1 MYVSDPERRSGV
13 IELPGAQGEHMRA
26 EEKHVIT
33 KIATETGQ
41 SLEVVERV
49 VAAIHDA
56 IDYWLAD
63 DYVVVLAPFTLAY
76 GDSPTRRALVAAESD
91 PPHDALYGDH
101 LAIAEWLG
109 LPFDDYV
116 LNPVAN
122 RISLVAA
129 VADRLDSADEE
140 IDRLWAVLEA
150 WETTY
155 EDPRRVYRVS
165 PTGRE
170 AKLEEWVVE
179 HIAALRDHGFHLIVS
194 HRQHVLPSRR
204 RPDLIARV
212 LSDDDEHRIGDWLVI
227 ELKATRAYPDA
238 LHQLDEYVTEVSD
251 HIATGE
257 ETVHGLLIADGI
269 NHADQHL
276 RRDLGIAFLSL
287 AQIGYRQHLIEHRS
301 TSPTVLSEPPR
312 TLSPSTGEA
321 AGASTDDWTAYL
333 PSLVPAF
340 EDQAE
345 RVSVAKALWS
355 MREQRRN
362 GYQARWGAL
371 TDWPAQHP
379 STVLTVL
386 WAARTVKAAV
396 CVRCGWHALESPG
409 VELPAEAKKHAL
421 ANPHASILERGENP
435 PPQGAARLLR
445 ARFEHARREAHRPP
459 RRVQRRSDAGTE
471 STLD

>member
-1 MYVSDPERRSGV
+1 ME
-13 IELPGAQGEHMRA
+13 A
-26 EEKHVIT
+26 EEKHVI
-33 KIATETGQ
+33 KQIATETGQ
-41 SLEVVERV
+41 SHEVVERV

-101 LAIAEWLG
+101 LAIAKWLG
-109 LPFDDYV
+109 LDFDDYV

-155 EDPRRVYRVS
+155 EDPRRVYQVS
-165 PTGRE
+165 PAGRE
-170 AKLEEWVVE
+170 AKLEEWLVE

-204 RPDLIARV
+204 RPDLISRI
-212 LSDDDEHRIGDWLVI
+212 LSDDDEHRIGDWLVL

-238 LHQLDEYVTEVSD
+238 LRQLDDYVTEVSE

-257 ETVHGLLIADGI
+257 EMVRGLLIADGI
-269 NHADQHL
+269 NHADQDL

-301 TSPTVLSEPPR
+301 ASPMVPSEPPR
-312 TLSPSTGEA
+312 TLSPSVAEA
-321 AGASTDDWTAYL
+321 AGESTDDWTAYL
-333 PSLVPAF
+333 PSLDPAF
-340 EDQAE
+340 EDEAE
-345 RVSVAKALWS
+345 RVTVAKALWS

-362 GYQARWGAL
+362 GYEARWGAL
-371 TDWPAQHP
+371 ADWPAQHP
-379 STVLTVL
+379 TTVVDVL
-386 WAARTVKAAV
+386 RAARTVKAAV
-396 CVRCGWHALESPG
+396 CVRCGWHVLESRG
-409 VELPAEAKKHAL
+409 VELHAEAKKHAL
-421 ANPHASILERGENP
+421 ANPHASVLERGENP
-435 PPQGAARLLR
+435 RRQHVARGLAAQL
-445 ARFEHARREAHRPP
+445 EQARRDAHRAA
-459 RRVQRRSDAGTE
+459 RRVQMRSDADHE
-471 STLD
+471 NTLD